1 LFIDRPHPYS
11 FAMSDPNFLRE
22 LIIVLT
28 ATIAIVFVF
37 QKLRLPNIV
46 GFLLTGVIIG
56 PHGFQLIQ
64 SVDEVETLAEI
75 GVVLLLFTIGLEF
88 SLETILSVQRRVVWA
103 GLLQVVLTTLVVLAV
118 ARLLG
123 ASVEVGLFYGF
134 LVSLSSTAIVLRI
147 YHDRGEINSLQGRL
161 ASGLLLFQDLCVVPM
176 MLLLPVLAG
185 SGQDSI
191 FFIVW
196 VLAKSLITL
205 VAIVWTARKLLPQLL
220 HQVALLRN
228 REIFVLFV
236 VLVCFGTA
244 WLTSETGL
252 SLALGALVAGLVISE
267 SELSHQIVAD
277 ILPLR
282 DCFSGIFFISIGMLL
297 NLGLLSQDFRITLF
311 ELLLMI
317 GIKSLVLFAVFWW
330 LYRSIRLGVVL
341 GLGLAQI
348 GEFSFVLAK
357 AGINFK
363 LLSPADGQ
371 IFLAAS
377 ILSMMATPFLIQW
390 AHTWA
395 FGFEGLFKDIG
406 FNRSTG
412 DGANE
417 TASAT
422 GHVIVVGY
430 GLNGQNLAQVL
441 KEVSIPYRVLEMDP
455 DLVHSAKTGGEPI
468 SFGDGTRPEILQQ
481 VGIDKAR
488 VLVVAISDPATT
500 ARLVSQARR
509 LRTDLYIIVRTRY
522 VAEIDHLYRLG
533 ANQVIPEE
541 FETSVEIFA
550 RVLQEY
556 HIPRNVIS
564 LQVDL
569 IRREHY
575 GTLRGIRLQGKR
587 LDALSQFLVGTTS
600 DIFSIVEAS
609 PAIGKSLEEINL
621 PLRSGVSVIA
631 VVRDGKSYPNVGNDF
646 KLAVGDMLVLL
657 GGHKALDDAAQI
669 LNPAGDNQS

>member
-1 LFIDRPHPYS
+1 
-11 FAMSDPNFLRE
+11 MSDPNFLRE
-22 LIIVLT
+22 LVIVLT

-191 FFIVW
+191 FLIVW

-205 VAIVWTARKLLPQLL
+205 VVIVWTARKLLPRLL

-297 NLGLLSQDFRITLF
+297 NLGLLSQDFRITLL

-363 LLSPADGQ
+363 LLSPAEGQ

-390 AHTWA
+390 AHAWA
-395 FGFEGLFKDIG
+395 FGFEGLFKDTG
-406 FNRSTG
+406 FNRSTSG
-412 DGANE
+412 GAKENVS
-417 TASAT
+417 AS

-441 KEVSIPYRVLEMDP
+441 KEVGIPYRVLEMDP
-455 DLVHSAKTGGEPI
+455 DLVRSAKAGGEPI

-481 VGIDKAR
+481 VGIEKAR
-488 VLVVAISDPATT
+488 VLVVAISDPAAT

-569 IRREHY
+569 IRKEHY
-575 GTLRGIRLQGKR
+575 GTLRGIRLQGKQ

-600 DIFSIVEAS
+600 DIFSIVPAS
-609 PAIGKSLEEINL
+609 PAIGKSLEEIDL

>member
-1 LFIDRPHPYS
+1 
-11 FAMSDPNFLRE
+11 MSDPHFLRE

-28 ATIAIVFVF
+28 ATIAIVFIF
-37 QKLRLPNIV
+37 QKLRLPTIV

-64 SVDEVETLAEI
+64 SVDQVETLAEI

-147 YHDRGEINSLQGRL
+147 YHDRGEIDSLQGRL

-191 FFIVW
+191 FLIVW

-205 VAIVWTARKLLPQLL
+205 VAIVWTARQLLPRLL

-297 NLGLLSQDFRITLF
+297 NLGLLSQDFRITLL

-357 AGINFK
+357 AGINFR

-390 AHTWA
+390 AHAWA
-395 FGFEGLFKDIG
+395 FGFEGLFNKDTV
-406 FNRSTG
+406 FNGSRSG
-412 DGANE
+412 EAKE

-430 GLNGQNLAQVL
+430 GLNGQNLARVL
-441 KEVSIPYRVLEMDP
+441 KEVGIPYRVLEMDP
-455 DLVHSAKTGGEPI
+455 DLVRSAKAGGEPI

-481 VGIDKAR
+481 VDIEKAR
-488 VLVVAISDPATT
+488 VLVVAISDPAAT

-522 VAEIDHLYRLG
+522 VVEIDRLYRLG

-569 IRREHY
+569 IRKEHY
-575 GTLRGIRLQGKR
+575 GTLRGIRLQGKQ

-609 PAIGKSLEEINL
+609 PAVGKSLEEINL

-631 VVRDGKSYPNVGNDF
+631 VVRDGKSYPNVGDDF
-646 KLAVGDMLVLL
+646 KLAIGDMLVLL

-669 LNPAGDNQS
+669 LNPAGDSQS

>member
-1 LFIDRPHPYS
+1 
-11 FAMSDPNFLRE
+11 MSDPSVLRE
-22 LIIVLT
+22 LVIVLT

-46 GFLLTGVIIG
+46 GFLLAGVIIG

-64 SVDEVETLAEI
+64 SVGQVENLAEI

-103 GLLQVVLTTLVVLAV
+103 GLLQVVMTTLVVLAV
-118 ARLLG
+118 ACLLG

-191 FFIVW
+191 FLIVW

-205 VAIVWTARKLLPQLL
+205 VVIVWTARKLLPRLL

-244 WLTSETGL
+244 WLTSESGL

-282 DCFSGIFFISIGMLL
+282 DCFSGIFFISVGMLL
-297 NLGLLSQDFRITLF
+297 NLGILSQDFRIALL

-330 LYRSIRLGVVL
+330 LYRSVRLGVVL

-357 AGINFK
+357 AGINFQ

-377 ILSMMATPFLIQW
+377 ILSMMATPFLIHW
-390 AHTWA
+390 SHAWA

-406 FNRSTG
+406 FNRSTSG
-412 DGANE
+412 GANE
-417 TASAT
+417 TPSAT

-430 GLNGQNLAQVL
+430 GLNGQNLARVL
-441 KEVSIPYRVLEMDP
+441 KEVGIPYRVLEMDP
-455 DLVHSAKTGGEPI
+455 DLVRSAKAGGEPI
-468 SFGDGTRPEILQQ
+468 SFGDGTRPELLQQ
-481 VGIDKAR
+481 VGIEKAR
-488 VLVVAISDPATT
+488 VLVVAISDPAAT

-569 IRREHY
+569 IRKEHY
-575 GTLRGIRLQGKR
+575 GTLRGIQLQGKQ

-600 DIFSIVEAS
+600 DIFSIIEKS
-609 PAIGKSLEEINL
+609 PAVGKSLEEINL
-621 PLRSGVSVIA
+621 PSRSGVSVIA
-631 VVRDGKSYPNVGNDF
+631 VVRDGKSYPNVDNDF

-669 LNPAGDNQS
+669 LNPSGDNNAS

>member
-1 LFIDRPHPYS
+1 
-11 FAMSDPNFLRE
+11 MSDPNFLRE

-297 NLGLLSQDFRITLF
+297 NLGLLSQDFRITLL

-430 GLNGQNLAQVL
+430 GLNGQNLARVL

-575 GTLRGIRLQGKR
+575 GTLRGIRLQGKQ

>member
-1 LFIDRPHPYS
+1 
-11 FAMSDPNFLRE
+11 MSDPNFLRE
-22 LIIVLT
+22 LVIVLT
-28 ATIAIVFVF
+28 AAIAIVFVF

-64 SVDEVETLAEI
+64 SVEQVETLAEI

-88 SLETILSVQRRVVWA
+88 SLETILSVQRRLVWA

-123 ASVEVGLFYGF
+123 ASVEVGVFYGF

-185 SGQDSI
+185 SGRDSI
-191 FFIVW
+191 FLIVW
-196 VLAKSLITL
+196 VLAKSLMTL
-205 VAIVWTARKLLPQLL
+205 VAIVWTARKLLPRLL
-220 HQVALLRN
+220 HQIALLRN

-244 WLTSETGL
+244 WLTSESGL
-252 SLALGALVAGLVISE
+252 SLALGGLVAGLVISE

-282 DCFSGIFFISIGMLL
+282 DCFSGIFFISVGMLL
-297 NLGLLSQDFRITLF
+297 NLGLLSQDLRITLL

-317 GIKSLVLFAVFWW
+317 GIKGVVLFAVFWW
-330 LYRSIRLGVVL
+330 LYRSIRLGIVL

-357 AGINFK
+357 AGINYR
-363 LLSPADGQ
+363 LLSPTDGQ

-377 ILSMMATPFLIQW
+377 ILSMIATPFLIQW
-390 AHTWA
+390 AHSWG
-395 FGFEGLFKDIG
+395 FGFEGLFKHSG
-406 FNRSTG
+406 VNRSTSA
-412 DGANE
+412 GANE
-417 TASAT
+417 TAST

-430 GLNGQNLAQVL
+430 GLNGQNLARVL
-441 KEVSIPYRVLEMDP
+441 KEVGIPYRVLEMDP
-455 DLVHSAKTGGEPI
+455 DLVHSAKAGGEPI
-468 SFGDGTRPEILQQ
+468 SFGDGTRPEILKQ
-481 VGIDKAR
+481 VSIEKAR
-488 VLVVAISDPATT
+488 VLVVAISDPAAT

-509 LRTDLYIIVRTRY
+509 LRSDLYIIVRTRY
-522 VAEIDHLYRLG
+522 VAEIDHLYKLG

-556 HIPRNVIS
+556 HVPRNVIS

-569 IRREHY
+569 IRKEHY
-575 GTLRGIRLQGKR
+575 GTLRGIRLQGKQ

-600 DIFSIVEAS
+600 DIFSILETS

-669 LNPAGDNQS
+669 VNPAGDDDAS

>member
-1 LFIDRPHPYS
+1 
-11 FAMSDPNFLRE
+11 MSDPTFLRE

-37 QKLRLPNIV
+37 QKLRLPTIV
-46 GFLLTGVIIG
+46 GFLLAGVIMG

-64 SVDEVETLAEI
+64 SVGQVETLAEI
-75 GVVLLLFTIGLEF
+75 GVVLLLFTIGVEF
-88 SLETILSVQRRVVWA
+88 SLEMILSVQRRVVWA
-103 GLLQVVLTTLVVLAV
+103 GFLQVVLTTLVVLAV

-123 ASVEVGLFYGF
+123 VSVEVGIFYGF
-134 LVSLSSTAIVLRI
+134 LVALSSTAIVLRI

-161 ASGLLLFQDLCVVPM
+161 ASGLLLLQDLCVVPM

-191 FFIVW
+191 FLIAW

-205 VAIVWTARKLLPQLL
+205 VVIVWTARKLLPLLL

-244 WLTSETGL
+244 WLTLESGL

-282 DCFSGIFFISIGMLL
+282 DCFSGIFFISVGMLL
-297 NLGLLSQDFRITLF
+297 NLGLLSQDFRIALA

-317 GIKSLVLFAVFWW
+317 AIKSLVLFGVFWW
-330 LYRSIRLGVVL
+330 LYRSVRLGVAL

-357 AGINFK
+357 AGIDHK

-377 ILSMMATPFLIQW
+377 ILSMVATPFLIQW
-390 AHTWA
+390 AHAWA
-395 FGFEGLFKDIG
+395 FGFESLFKDVG
-406 FNRSTG
+406 FRRSTG
-412 DGANE
+412 SGANE
-417 TASAT
+417 ASAAT

-430 GLNGQNLAQVL
+430 GLNGQNLARVL

-455 DLVHSAKTGGEPI
+455 DLVRSAKAGGEPI

-481 VGIDKAR
+481 VGIEKAR
-488 VLVVAISDPATT
+488 VLVVAISDPAAT

-509 LRTDLYIIVRTRY
+509 LRADLYVIVRTRY
-522 VAEIDHLYRLG
+522 VAEIERLYRLG

-569 IRREHY
+569 IRKEHY
-575 GTLRGIRLQGKR
+575 GTLRGIRLQGKQ
-587 LDALSQFLVGTTS
+587 LDALSQFLIGTTS
-600 DIFSIVEAS
+600 DIFSIVEQS
-609 PAIGKSLEEINL
+609 PAVGKSLGEIKL
-621 PLRSGVSVIA
+621 SSQSGVSVIA
-631 VVRDGKSYPNVGNDF
+631 VIRDGKSYYNVGDDF
-646 KLAVGDMLVLL
+646 KLAAGDMLVLL
-657 GGHKALDDAAQI
+657 GGHKALDDAGQI
-669 LNPAGDNQS
+669 LNPPRELGESVG

>member
-1 LFIDRPHPYS
+1 
-11 FAMSDPNFLRE
+11 MSDPNFLRE

-191 FFIVW
+191 FLIVW

-205 VAIVWTARKLLPQLL
+205 VAIVWTARKLLPRLL

>member
-1 LFIDRPHPYS
+1 
-11 FAMSDPNFLRE
+11 MSDPSVLRE
-22 LIIVLT
+22 LVIVLT

-46 GFLLTGVIIG
+46 GFLLAGVIIG

-64 SVDEVETLAEI
+64 SVDQVENLAEI

-118 ARLLG
+118 ACLLG

-191 FFIVW
+191 FLIVW

-205 VAIVWTARKLLPQLL
+205 VVIVWTARKLLPRLL

-244 WLTSETGL
+244 WLTSESGL

-282 DCFSGIFFISIGMLL
+282 DCFSGIFFISVGMLL
-297 NLGLLSQDFRITLF
+297 NLGILSQDFRIALL

-330 LYRSIRLGVVL
+330 LYRSVRLGVVL

-377 ILSMMATPFLIQW
+377 ILSMIATPFLIHW
-390 AHTWA
+390 SHAWA

-406 FNRSTG
+406 FNRSTSG
-412 DGANE
+412 GANE
-417 TASAT
+417 TLSAT

-430 GLNGQNLAQVL
+430 GLNGQNLARVL
-441 KEVSIPYRVLEMDP
+441 KEVGIPYRVLEMDP
-455 DLVHSAKTGGEPI
+455 DLVRSARAGGEPI
-468 SFGDGTRPEILQQ
+468 SFGDGTRPELLQQ
-481 VGIDKAR
+481 VGIAKAR
-488 VLVVAISDPATT
+488 VLVVAISDPAAT

-569 IRREHY
+569 IRKEHY
-575 GTLRGIRLQGKR
+575 GTLRGIQLQGKQ

-600 DIFSIVEAS
+600 DIFSIIEKS
-609 PAIGKSLEEINL
+609 PAVGKSLEEINL
-621 PLRSGVSVIA
+621 PSRSGVSVIA
-631 VVRDGKSYPNVGNDF
+631 VVRDGKSYPNVDNDF

-669 LNPAGDNQS
+669 LNPSGDNNAS

>member
-1 LFIDRPHPYS
+1 
-11 FAMSDPNFLRE
+11 MSDPSVLRE
-22 LIIVLT
+22 LVIVLT

-64 SVDEVETLAEI
+64 SVGQVENLAEI

-191 FFIVW
+191 FLIVW

-205 VAIVWTARKLLPQLL
+205 VVIVWTARKLLPRLL

-244 WLTSETGL
+244 WLTSESGL

-282 DCFSGIFFISIGMLL
+282 DCFSGIFFISVGMLL
-297 NLGLLSQDFRITLF
+297 NLGILSQDFRIALL

-330 LYRSIRLGVVL
+330 LYRSVRLGVVL

-357 AGINFK
+357 AGINFQ

-377 ILSMMATPFLIQW
+377 ILSMIATPFLIHW
-390 AHTWA
+390 SHAWA
-395 FGFEGLFKDIG
+395 FGFEGLFNDIG
-406 FNRSTG
+406 FNRSTSG
-412 DGANE
+412 GANE
-417 TASAT
+417 TPSAT

-430 GLNGQNLAQVL
+430 GLNGQNLARVL
-441 KEVSIPYRVLEMDP
+441 KEVGIPYRVLEMDP
-455 DLVHSAKTGGEPI
+455 DLVRSAKAGGEPI
-468 SFGDGTRPEILQQ
+468 SFGDGTRPELLQQ
-481 VGIDKAR
+481 VGIAKAR
-488 VLVVAISDPATT
+488 VLVVAISDPAAT

-569 IRREHY
+569 IRKEHY
-575 GTLRGIRLQGKR
+575 GTLRGIQLQGKQ

-600 DIFSIVEAS
+600 DIFSIIEKS
-609 PAIGKSLEEINL
+609 PAVGKSLDEIKL
-621 PLRSGVSVIA
+621 PSRSGVSVIA
-631 VVRDGKSYPNVGNDF
+631 VVRDGKSYPNVDNDF

-669 LNPAGDNQS
+669 LNPSGDNNAS

>member
-1 LFIDRPHPYS
+1 
-11 FAMSDPNFLRE
+11 MSDPNFLRE
-22 LIIVLT
+22 LVIVLT

-191 FFIVW
+191 FLIVW

-205 VAIVWTARKLLPQLL
+205 VAIVWTARKLLPRLL

-297 NLGLLSQDFRITLF
+297 NLGLLSQDFRITLL

-363 LLSPADGQ
+363 LLSPAEGQ

-390 AHTWA
+390 AHAWA
-395 FGFEGLFKDIG
+395 FGFEGLFKDTG
-406 FNRSTG
+406 FNRSTNG
-412 DGANE
+412 GAKE
-417 TASAT
+417 AASAS

-441 KEVSIPYRVLEMDP
+441 KEVGIPYRVLEMDP
-455 DLVHSAKTGGEPI
+455 DLVRSAKAGGEPI

-481 VGIDKAR
+481 VGIEKAR
-488 VLVVAISDPATT
+488 VLVVAISDPAAT

-569 IRREHY
+569 IRKEHY
-575 GTLRGIRLQGKR
+575 GTLRGIRLQGKQ

-600 DIFSIVEAS
+600 DIFSIVAAS
-609 PAIGKSLEEINL
+609 PAIGKSLEEIDL

>member
-1 LFIDRPHPYS
+1 
-11 FAMSDPNFLRE
+11 M
-22 LIIVLT
+22 
-28 ATIAIVFVF
+28 
-37 QKLRLPNIV
+37 
-46 GFLLTGVIIG
+46 
-56 PHGFQLIQ
+56 
-64 SVDEVETLAEI
+64 
-75 GVVLLLFTIGLEF
+75 
-88 SLETILSVQRRVVWA
+88 QRRVVWA

-191 FFIVW
+191 FLIVW

-205 VAIVWTARKLLPQLL
+205 VVIVWTARKLLPRLL

-244 WLTSETGL
+244 WLTSESGL

-297 NLGLLSQDFRITLF
+297 NLGLLSQDFRITLL

-317 GIKSLVLFAVFWW
+317 GIKSMVLFAVFWW

-390 AHTWA
+390 AHAWA

-406 FNRSTG
+406 FNRSTSG
-412 DGANE
+412 AANE

-430 GLNGQNLAQVL
+430 GLNGQNLARVL

-455 DLVHSAKTGGEPI
+455 DLVRSAKAGGEPI
-468 SFGDGTRPEILQQ
+468 SFGDGTRPELLQQ

-488 VLVVAISDPATT
+488 ILVVAISDPAAT

-575 GTLRGIRLQGKR
+575 GTLRGIRLQGKQ

-669 LNPAGDNQS
+669 LNPAATIN